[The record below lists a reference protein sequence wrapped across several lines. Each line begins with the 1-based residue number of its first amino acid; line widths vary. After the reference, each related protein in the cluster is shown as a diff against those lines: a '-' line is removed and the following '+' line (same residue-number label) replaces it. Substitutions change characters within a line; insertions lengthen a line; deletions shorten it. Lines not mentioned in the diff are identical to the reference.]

1 MPRSRPIEWPGKARI
16 AISMLVSWETW
27 PEDLGTPSSHQR
39 SNRGRLPE
47 KAVFKKDMGVV
58 MDREYGERVG
68 IWRLLDLFGMED
80 IKGTFFLNGKTVE
93 ENPDAAKEIV
103 EKGHE
108 IASQTYIH
116 EYPVMFEKEE
126 ERRTIQQAVE
136 SFRRVLGVKPLGYL
150 SPGVRPTPNT
160 LELIADE
167 GFIWSSDSVSDD
179 LPYPAKAKN
188 KTIIMVPKD
197 WHPNDY
203 TTYDVDARAPRDVL
217 GLMLDAFDY
226 LYEEGATS
234 PKMFTVSVH
243 PYLSGRPYRAKV
255 LRDFIRYAKSHP
267 HVWFARGIDIAKWF
281 REKYC

>member
-1 MPRSRPIEWPGKARI
+1 MPRPRPIEWPGKARI

-68 IWRLLDLFGMED
+68 IWRLLDLFDMEG

-108 IASQTYIH
+108 AASQTYIH
-116 EYPVMFEKEE
+116 EYPVMFEKED

-136 SFRRVLGVKPLGYL
+136 SFQRVLGIKPLGYL

-160 LELIADE
+160 LELIAEE
-167 GFIWSSDSVSDD
+167 GFVWSSDSVSDD
-179 LPYPAKAKN
+179 LPYPARAKSN
-188 KTIIMVPKD
+188 TIIMVPKD

-203 TTYDVDARAPRDVL
+203 TTYDVDARAPREVL

-267 HVWFARGIDIAKWF
+267 QVWFARGIDIANWW

>member
-1 MPRSRPIEWPGKARI
+1 MPRGSPIEWPGKARI

-68 IWRLLDLFGMED
+68 IWRLLDLFDMEG

-116 EYPVMFEKEE
+116 EYPVMFEREE

-136 SFRRVLGVKPLGYL
+136 SFQRVLGVKPLGYL

-160 LELIADE
+160 LELIAEE
-167 GFIWSSDSVSDD
+167 GFVWSSDSISDD

-203 TTYDVDARAPRDVL
+203 TTYDVDARAPREVL

-255 LRDFIRYAKSHP
+255 LRDFIRHAKSHP
-267 HVWFARGIDIAKWF
+267 QVWFARGIDIANWW

>member
-1 MPRSRPIEWPGKARI
+1 
-16 AISMLVSWETW
+16 MLVSWETW

-68 IWRLLDLFGMED
+68 IWRLLDLFDMEG

-93 ENPDAAKEIV
+93 ENPDAAV
-103 EKGHE
+103 
-108 IASQTYIH
+108 
-116 EYPVMFEKEE
+116 
-126 ERRTIQQAVE
+126 
-136 SFRRVLGVKPLGYL
+136 
-150 SPGVRPTPNT
+150 
-160 LELIADE
+160 
-167 GFIWSSDSVSDD
+167 
-179 LPYPAKAKN
+179 
-188 KTIIMVPKD
+188 
-197 WHPNDY
+197 
-203 TTYDVDARAPRDVL
+203 
-217 GLMLDAFDY
+217 DAFDY

-255 LRDFIRYAKSHP
+255 LRDFIRHAKSHP
-267 HVWFARGIDIAKWF
+267 QVWFARGIDIAKWW